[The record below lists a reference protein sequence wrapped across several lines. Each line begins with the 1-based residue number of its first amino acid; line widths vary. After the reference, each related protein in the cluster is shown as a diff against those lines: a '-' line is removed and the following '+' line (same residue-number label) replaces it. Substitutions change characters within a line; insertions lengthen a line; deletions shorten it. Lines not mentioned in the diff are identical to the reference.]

1 MIAQSRR
8 PSLVTDKYFNFEA
21 LSRSE
26 PSDDWRIIRADRPD
40 SLVLIIAPHSGCI
53 EPGTS
58 ELATQIAGDDY
69 SLYCFEGLKRR
80 GNRDLHIT
88 SHHFDEPSALEL
100 AAPSAVIVGV
110 HGCLGEGAIYVG
122 GLDAPLVELLAGALK
137 IARLPVFASDHHY
150 PATHPNNICNRGIRG
165 LGAQL
170 EITSDL
176 RRGHAIPQIAQAVR
190 SAIAVHIPMCIRGE

>member
-1 MIAQSRR
+1 M
-8 PSLVTDKYFNFEA
+8 TDKYFNFDA

-26 PSDDWRIIRADRPD
+26 PSDDWRIIRAYRPD
-40 SLVLIIAPHSGCI
+40 SMVLIIAPHGGCI

-69 SLYCFEGLKRR
+69 SLYCFEGLKRSS
-80 GNRDLHIT
+80 NRDLHIT

-122 GLDAPLVELLAGALK
+122 GLDSPLVELLAGALK
-137 IARLPVFASDHHY
+137 IARLPVFASDHKY
-150 PATHPNNICNRGIRG
+150 PATHPNNICNRGSRR

-170 EITSDL
+170 EITRDL
-176 RRGHAIPQIAQAVR
+176 RTWQAIACVADAVR
-190 SAIAVHIPMCIRGE
+190 SALAVHVPLVRVPRDDRRC